1 MVAHVQELARE
12 HTSEAIA
19 TLVAVMRDPKSSAA
33 ARVAASNALLERGYG
48 KPTQP
53 IEADLLRITAA
64 ELTDDELAAIAAGG
78 LTKQELQ
85 LVRASGADRPDE
97 EPLQAFTS
105 DKPPTQ

>member
-1 MVAHVQELARE
+1 MSKFKPGQSGNPGGRPKVIAHVQELARE

-53 IEADLLRITAA
+53 IETATRWKSA
-64 ELTDDELAAIAAGG
+64 LELSDDELAAIAM
-78 LTKQELQ
+78 
-85 LVRASGADRPDE
+85 GANAE
-97 EPLQAFTS
+97 E
-105 DKPPTQ
+105 